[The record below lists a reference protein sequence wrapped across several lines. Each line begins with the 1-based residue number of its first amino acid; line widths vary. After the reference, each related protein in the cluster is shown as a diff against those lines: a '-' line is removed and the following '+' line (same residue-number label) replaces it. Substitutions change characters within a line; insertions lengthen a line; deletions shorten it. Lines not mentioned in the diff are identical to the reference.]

1 MTESQDERAPSRA
14 ERTTSRVYGW
24 DEVLFLKPTAE
35 QREEEGK
42 EILGKISWGMQGL
55 CFLLRQANYMCGV
68 SDSRANTAR
77 PDVRGGDQMWQSQ
90 TDRSTNCDKKCEW
103 RKSESKRPEVFFYL
117 EGKKWRE
124 FFLLLFFQTDG
135 CVIVA
140 SREKQRYVSRT
151 CQHHNN
157 VLWNQIHST
166 PNCLGLFAI
175 LFNSQKKKKKKQW
188 RLGNSTETDIALW

>member
-35 QREEEGK
+35 QQREEGK

-103 RKSESKRPEVFFYL
+103 RKSKSKRPEVFFFIWR
-117 EGKKWRE
+117 GKNGASFSYYYSFKLMDVLLLPRE
-124 FFLLLFFQTDG
+124 KSNDTSPGPVSTTTTSSEIKYTARQIALAFLLFYLTPKK
-135 CVIVA
+135 
-140 SREKQRYVSRT
+140 RR
-151 CQHHNN
+151 NN
-157 VLWNQIHST
+157 
-166 PNCLGLFAI
+166 
-175 LFNSQKKKKKKQW
+175 
-188 RLGNSTETDIALW
+188 DD

>member
-35 QREEEGK
+35 QQREEGK

-117 EGKKWRE
+117 EGEKMARV
-124 FFLLLFFQTDG
+124 FLIIILSNWWMCYCCLERKATIRLPDLSAPQ
-135 CVIVA
+135 
-140 SREKQRYVSRT
+140 QRPLKSNT
-151 CQHHNN
+151 QHAK
-157 VLWNQIHST
+157 LPWPFCYFI
-166 PNCLGLFAI
+166 
-175 LFNSQKKKKKKQW
+175 
-188 RLGNSTETDIALW
+188 